1 VQEAAERA
9 AFFRRRE
16 GEGSS
21 SFMARIYSRA
31 YGADITR
38 LLGITDMW
46 DKPGRVRPTPLPP
59 ADASPAVTAMLDAA
73 TDADAAAAG
82 GAATASARSACASL
96 GLKDSHSAWSTEQ
109 AAAVFLLS
117 GARLADRQ
125 EAEADVPIAFDKD
138 DALAVEFV
146 AAAAALRS
154 ANYGLPVQSL
164 FVAKGMAGNIIHAIA
179 TTNAIISGLIVIE
192 AIKLLRGGAA
202 TAASSLKCT
211 WVQQF
216 PNGRNALLVPVAPS
230 APAPGCYVCR
240 HQRLHLALD
249 MTAWTLGDVLD
260 KVIFPK
266 LGVTA
271 PEVMAAGS
279 YLYEHGD
286 DLDEDDVAKYVRFRA
301 LPLAGLPLGGITDGS
316 IVSVSDDTAG
326 KFEVEM
332 KFVHRDAAPGDA
344 PYAFALEGNVPAA
357 VVAAAADDGAGPSG
371 AAGGEAAEVESKAP
385 KAAATLATDADGC
398 ILLDDEEE
406 PAAPAAAG
414 GKRKRGAEGGGDED
428 AAAAAAAAKKGK
440 GKAVVEDEI
449 EVIEL

>member
-1 VQEAAERA
+1 
-9 AFFRRRE
+9 
-16 GEGSS
+16 
-21 SFMARIYSRA
+21 
-31 YGADITR
+31 
-38 LLGITDMW
+38 MW

-59 ADASPAVTAMLDAA
+59 ADASPAVMAMLAA
-73 TDADAAAAG
+73 AADADAAAAG
-82 GAATASARSACASL
+82 GASASASARSACASL

-125 EAEADVPIAFDKD
+125 AAEADTPIAFDKD

-146 AAAAALRS
+146 SAAAALRS

-202 TAASSLKCT
+202 AAPASLKCT

-249 MTAWTLGDVLD
+249 MVAWTLGDVLD

-286 DLDEDDVAKYVRFRA
+286 DLDEDDVAKYARFRT
-301 LPLAGLPLGGITDGS
+301 LPLASLPLGGITDGS

-326 KFEVEM
+326 KFEVEI
-332 KFVHRDAAPGDA
+332 KFVHRAAAPGDA
-344 PYAFALEGNVPAA
+344 PHAFVLDGNVPA
-357 VVAAAADDGAGPSG
+357 VVAAAGGADGAGPSG
-371 AAGGEAAEVESKAP
+371 AAGEEAAEVESKAP
-385 KAAATLATDADGC
+385 KAAALTTDADGC
-398 ILLDDEEE
+398 ILLDDEDA
-406 PAAPAAAG
+406 PAAPAAPG
-414 GKRKRGAEGGGDED
+414 GKRKRGADEGEGDED

-440 GKAVVEDEI
+440 GKAVAAADDDEI